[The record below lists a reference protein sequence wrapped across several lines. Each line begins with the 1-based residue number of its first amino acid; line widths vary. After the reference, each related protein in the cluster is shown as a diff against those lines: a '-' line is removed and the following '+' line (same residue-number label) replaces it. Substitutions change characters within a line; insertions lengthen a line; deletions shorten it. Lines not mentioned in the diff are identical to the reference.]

1 MCLVC
6 RGRIHATHPGFFRPL
21 QGPHICGPY
30 TPFGKAVSH
39 CRHSDI
45 AGALRREWQMRLWN
59 NLKIRFLA
67 AALLW
72 AALSPMPEGAA
83 PARAAGK
90 PERLIAMTLATAEM
104 LLALAPRERIVG
116 LHKLAGHPGYSN
128 VADKVGNIPL
138 IASAPERIIA
148 LRPDMVFVASY
159 SSAAF
164 LNHLRAAKVPVS
176 KFSAFSGV
184 EDVFASIE
192 KMGRLIG
199 EEAKAEKLIKDAREK
214 IRAIRARI
222 PKNRKPPRILTMVKG
237 GWVTGADTSHDV
249 LIRLAGGENV
259 AAERGI
265 RGARRVS
272 AERII
277 AWNPD
282 VIMVGANPESGAGMK
297 DLIRA
302 NGVYAPLRA
311 KKIVEIPYPRFSSV
325 SQYIAGALDD
335 LVRGLYR

>member
-1 MCLVC
+1 ML
-6 RGRIHATHPGFFRPL
+6 
-21 QGPHICGPY
+21 
-30 TPFGKAVSH
+30 GK
-39 CRHSDI
+39 
-45 AGALRREWQMRLWN
+45 
-59 NLKIRFLA
+59 LKIYFLA

-72 AALSPMPEGAA
+72 AAVSSMPEGPA
-83 PARAAGK
+83 PARAARK

-128 VADKVGNIPL
+128 VADQVGSIPL
-138 IASAPERIIA
+138 IDSTPERIIS

-176 KFSAFSGV
+176 RFSAFSGV

-199 EEAKAEKLIKDAREK
+199 AEDKAQKLIKDARKK
-214 IRAIRARI
+214 IHAIRARI
-222 PKNRKPPRILTMVKG
+222 PKTAKPPRILTLVRG
-237 GWVTGADTSHDV
+237 GWVTGDGTSHDA
-249 LIRLAGGENV
+249 LIRLAGGVNV
-259 AAERGI
+259 ATEHGI

-282 VIMVGANPESGAGMK
+282 VIMVGAHPESGASMK
-297 DLIRA
+297 DFIRA
-302 NGVYAPLRA
+302 NGVYAPLRV

>member
-1 MCLVC
+1 ML
-6 RGRIHATHPGFFRPL
+6 
-21 QGPHICGPY
+21 
-30 TPFGKAVSH
+30 GK
-39 CRHSDI
+39 
-45 AGALRREWQMRLWN
+45 
-59 NLKIRFLA
+59 LKICFLA

-72 AALSPMPEGAA
+72 AAVSSMPEGPA
-83 PARAAGK
+83 PARAARK

-128 VADKVGNIPL
+128 VADQVGSIPL
-138 IASAPERIIA
+138 IDSTPERIISS
-148 LRPDMVFVASY
+148 RPDLVFVASY

-176 KFSAFSGV
+176 RFSAFSGV

-199 EEAKAEKLIKDAREK
+199 AEDKAQKLIKDAREK
-214 IRAIRARI
+214 IHAIRARI
-222 PKNRKPPRILTMVKG
+222 PKTAKPPRILTLVRG
-237 GWVTGADTSHDV
+237 GWVTGGGTSHDA
-249 LIRLAGGENV
+249 LIRLAGGVNV
-259 AAERGI
+259 AAEHGI

-282 VIMVGANPESGAGMK
+282 VIMVGAHPESGAGMK
-297 DLIRA
+297 DFIRA
-302 NGVYAPLRA
+302 NAVYAPLRK

>member
-1 MCLVC
+1 
-6 RGRIHATHPGFFRPL
+6 
-21 QGPHICGPY
+21 
-30 TPFGKAVSH
+30 
-39 CRHSDI
+39 
-45 AGALRREWQMRLWN
+45 MRLWN

-83 PARAAGK
+83 PARAARK

-199 EEAKAEKLIKDAREK
+199 EETIAQKLIKDAREK

-222 PKNRKPPRILTMVKG
+222 PPDAKPPRILTMVKG
-237 GWVTGADTSHDV
+237 GWVTGEGTSHDV

-277 AWNPD
+277 AWDPD

-302 NGVYAPLRA
+302 NGVYAPLRE

-325 SQYIAGALDD
+325 SQYITGALDD

>member
-1 MCLVC
+1 
-6 RGRIHATHPGFFRPL
+6 
-21 QGPHICGPY
+21 
-30 TPFGKAVSH
+30 
-39 CRHSDI
+39 
-45 AGALRREWQMRLWN
+45 MRLWN

-72 AALSPMPEGAA
+72 AAVSPMPEGAA
-83 PARAAGK
+83 PARAARK

-128 VADKVGNIPL
+128 VADKVRGIPL
-138 IASAPERIIA
+138 IDSAPERIIA

-164 LNHLRAAKVPVS
+164 LNHLRAAGVPVS
-176 KFSAFSGV
+176 RFSAFSGV
-184 EDVFASIE
+184 ADVFASIE

-199 EEAKAEKLIKDAREK
+199 EEAKAQKLIKDAREK

-222 PKNRKPPRILTMVKG
+222 PKDARPPRILTLVRG
-237 GWVTGADTSHDV
+237 GWVTGEGTSHDA
-249 LIRLAGGENV
+249 LIRLAGGVNA
-259 AAERGI
+259 AAERGV

-297 DLIRA
+297 DVIRA
-302 NGVYAPLRA
+302 NGVYAPLRE

>member
-1 MCLVC
+1 M
-6 RGRIHATHPGFFRPL
+6 G
-21 QGPHICGPY
+21 
-30 TPFGKAVSH
+30 
-39 CRHSDI
+39 
-45 AGALRREWQMRLWN
+45 
-59 NLKIRFLA
+59 
-67 AALLW
+67 
-72 AALSPMPEGAA
+72 AALSPTPGGAA

-90 PERLIAMTLATAEM
+90 PARLIAMTLATAEM

-128 VADKVGNIPL
+128 VAGQARGIPL
-138 IASAPERIIA
+138 IDGAPERIIA
-148 LRPDMVFVASY
+148 LKPEVVFVASY

-184 EDVFASIE
+184 ADVFKSIE

-199 EEAKAEKLIKDAREK
+199 EEEKAERLIKNARER
-214 IRAIRARI
+214 IHAIRSRI
-222 PKNRKPPRILTMVKG
+222 PPRMKPPRILTLVRD
-237 GWVTGADTSHDV
+237 GWVTGAGTSHDA

-265 RGARRVS
+265 QGARRVS
-272 AERII
+272 AERIVS
-277 AWNPD
+277 WNPD

-297 DLIRA
+297 DVILTNA
-302 NGVYAPLRA
+302 VYAPLRE

-325 SQYIAGALDD
+325 SQYIVDGLDD
-335 LVRGLYR
+335 LVRGLYP

>member
-1 MCLVC
+1 ML
-6 RGRIHATHPGFFRPL
+6 
-21 QGPHICGPY
+21 
-30 TPFGKAVSH
+30 GK
-39 CRHSDI
+39 
-45 AGALRREWQMRLWN
+45 
-59 NLKIRFLA
+59 LKIYFLA

-72 AALSPMPEGAA
+72 AAVSSIPEWPA
-83 PARAAGK
+83 PARAARK

-128 VADKVGNIPL
+128 VADQVGGIPL
-138 IASAPERIIA
+138 IDSTPERIIS
-148 LRPDMVFVASY
+148 LRPDLVFVASY
-159 SSAAF
+159 SSVAF

-176 KFSAFSGV
+176 RFSAFSGV

-199 EEAKAEKLIKDAREK
+199 AEDKAQKLIKDARKK
-214 IRAIRARI
+214 IHAIRARI
-222 PKNRKPPRILTMVKG
+222 PKTAKPPRILTLVRG
-237 GWVTGADTSHDV
+237 GWVTGGGTSHDA

-259 AAERGI
+259 AAEHGI

-282 VIMVGANPESGAGMK
+282 VIMVGAHPESGAGMK
-297 DLIRA
+297 NVIRA
-302 NGVYAPLRA
+302 NGVYAPLRV

>member
-1 MCLVC
+1 M
-6 RGRIHATHPGFFRPL
+6 H
-21 QGPHICGPY
+21 
-30 TPFGKAVSH
+30 
-39 CRHSDI
+39 
-45 AGALRREWQMRLWN
+45 REWQMRSCGK
-59 NLKIRFLA
+59 LKICFLA

-72 AALSPMPEGAA
+72 AAVSSIPEGAA
-83 PARAAGK
+83 PARAARK
-90 PERLIAMTLATAEM
+90 PERLIAMTLATTEM
-104 LLALAPRERIVG
+104 LLALAPTERIAG

-128 VADKVGNIPL
+128 VAEQAQGIPL
-138 IASAPERIIA
+138 IDSTPERIIS
-148 LRPDMVFVASY
+148 LRPDVVFVASY

-164 LNHLRAAKVPVS
+164 LNHLRVAKVPVF

-184 EDVFASIE
+184 GDVFASIE

-199 EEAKAEKLIKDAREK
+199 AEDKAQKLIEDARER
-214 IRAIRARI
+214 IRAIRSRI
-222 PKNRKPPRILTMVKG
+222 PSNMKPPRILTLVRG
-237 GWVTGADTSHDV
+237 GWVTGAGTSHDA

-259 AAERGI
+259 ATERGI

-282 VIMVGANPESGAGMK
+282 VIMVGMHPESGASMK
-297 DLIRA
+297 DVIRA

-311 KKIVEIPYPRFSSV
+311 KKIIEIPYPRFSSV
-325 SQYIAGALDD
+325 SQYIVDGLDD

>member
-1 MCLVC
+1 
-6 RGRIHATHPGFFRPL
+6 
-21 QGPHICGPY
+21 
-30 TPFGKAVSH
+30 
-39 CRHSDI
+39 
-45 AGALRREWQMRLWN
+45 MRLWN

-72 AALSPMPEGAA
+72 AVVSPTPEGAA

-128 VADKVGNIPL
+128 VADKVRGIPL
-138 IASAPERIIA
+138 IDSAPERIIA
-148 LRPDMVFVASY
+148 LRPDMMFVASY

-164 LNHLRAAKVPVS
+164 LNHLRAAGVPVS
-176 KFSAFSGV
+176 RFSSFSGV
-184 EDVFASIE
+184 ADVFASIE
-192 KMGRLIG
+192 KMGHLIG
-199 EEAKAEKLIKDAREK
+199 EEAKAQKLIKDTRER

-222 PKNRKPPRILTMVKG
+222 PPDAKPLRILTLVRG
-237 GWVTGADTSHDV
+237 GWVTGGGTSHDA

-259 AAERGI
+259 AAEHGI

-282 VIMVGANPESGAGMK
+282 VIMVGAHPESGAGMK
-297 DLIRA
+297 DFIRA
-302 NGVYAPLRA
+302 NGVYAPLRE

>member
-1 MCLVC
+1 M
-6 RGRIHATHPGFFRPL
+6 G
-21 QGPHICGPY
+21 
-30 TPFGKAVSH
+30 
-39 CRHSDI
+39 
-45 AGALRREWQMRLWN
+45 
-59 NLKIRFLA
+59 
-67 AALLW
+67 
-72 AALSPMPEGAA
+72 AALSPTSGGAA

-104 LLALAPRERIVG
+104 LIALAPRKRIVG

-128 VADKVGNIPL
+128 VAEQARGIPL
-138 IASAPERIIA
+138 IDGAPERIIG

-176 KFSAFSGV
+176 KFSSFSGV

-199 EEAKAEKLIKDAREK
+199 EEDRARKLIKNARER
-214 IRAIRARI
+214 IRAIRSRI
-222 PKNRKPPRILTMVKG
+222 PPRMKPPRILTLVRG
-237 GWVTGADTSHDV
+237 GWVTGAGTSHDA
-249 LIRLAGGENV
+249 LIRLAGGVNV
-259 AAERGI
+259 AAGHGI

-297 DLIRA
+297 GAIHA
-302 NGVYAPLRA
+302 NGVYAPLRE

-325 SQYIAGALDD
+325 SQYIVDALDD

>member
-1 MCLVC
+1 MGL
-6 RGRIHATHPGFFRPL
+6 
-21 QGPHICGPY
+21 
-30 TPFGKAVSH
+30 FGK
-39 CRHSDI
+39 
-45 AGALRREWQMRLWN
+45 
-59 NLKIRFLA
+59 LKICFLA

-72 AALSPMPEGAA
+72 AAVSSNTEGAA
-83 PARAAGK
+83 PARAARK

-104 LLALAPRERIVG
+104 LLALAPRGRIAG

-128 VADKVGNIPL
+128 VAAQAQGIPL
-138 IASAPERIIA
+138 IDSTPERIID
-148 LRPDMVFVASY
+148 LKPDVVFVASY

-176 KFSAFSGV
+176 RFSAFSGV
-184 EDVFASIE
+184 ADVFASIE

-199 EEAKAEKLIKDAREK
+199 AEDKARKLIKDARER

-222 PKNRKPPRILTMVKG
+222 PSNMRPPRILTFVRG
-237 GWVTGADTSHDV
+237 GWVTGAGTSHDA

-259 AAERGI
+259 AAEQGI

-282 VIMVGANPESGAGMK
+282 VIMVGAHPESGASMK
-297 DLIRA
+297 DVIRA

-325 SQYIAGALDD
+325 SQYIVDGLDD

>member
-1 MCLVC
+1 
-6 RGRIHATHPGFFRPL
+6 
-21 QGPHICGPY
+21 
-30 TPFGKAVSH
+30 
-39 CRHSDI
+39 
-45 AGALRREWQMRLWN
+45 MRLCGK
-59 NLKIRFLA
+59 LKIYFLA

-72 AALSPMPEGAA
+72 AAVSSILEGPA
-83 PARAAGK
+83 PARAARK

-104 LLALAPRERIVG
+104 LMALAPRERIAG

-128 VADKVGNIPL
+128 VAEQARGIPL
-138 IASAPERIIA
+138 IDSTPERIIA
-148 LRPDMVFVASY
+148 LKPEVVFVASY

-184 EDVFASIE
+184 ADVFASIE

-199 EEAKAEKLIKDAREK
+199 EEEKAERLIKNARGRIHT
-214 IRAIRARI
+214 IRSRI
-222 PKNRKPPRILTMVKG
+222 PPRMKPPRILTLVRG
-237 GWVTGADTSHDV
+237 GWVTGAGTSHDA

-282 VIMVGANPESGAGMK
+282 VIMVGMHPESGASMK
-297 DLIRA
+297 DVIHA
-302 NGVYAPLRA
+302 NGAYAPLRA

-325 SQYIAGALDD
+325 SQYIVDGLDD

>member
-1 MCLVC
+1 ML
-6 RGRIHATHPGFFRPL
+6 
-21 QGPHICGPY
+21 
-30 TPFGKAVSH
+30 GK
-39 CRHSDI
+39 
-45 AGALRREWQMRLWN
+45 
-59 NLKIRFLA
+59 LKIYFLA

-72 AALSPMPEGAA
+72 AAVSSMPEGPA
-83 PARAAGK
+83 PARAARK

-128 VADKVGNIPL
+128 VADQVGSIPL
-138 IASAPERIIA
+138 IDSTPERIID
-148 LRPDMVFVASY
+148 LKPDMVFVASY

-184 EDVFASIE
+184 ADVFTSIE

-199 EEAKAEKLIKDAREK
+199 AEDRAQKLIKDAREK
-214 IRAIRARI
+214 IHAIRARI
-222 PKNRKPPRILTMVKG
+222 PENARSPRILTLVRG
-237 GWVTGADTSHDV
+237 GWVTGGGTSHDA

-259 AAERGI
+259 AAEHGI

-282 VIMVGANPESGAGMK
+282 VIMVGVHPESGASMK
-297 DLIRA
+297 DFIHA
-302 NGVYAPLRA
+302 NGVYAPLQA

-335 LVRGLYR
+335 LVRGLYP

>member
-1 MCLVC
+1 MGL
-6 RGRIHATHPGFFRPL
+6 
-21 QGPHICGPY
+21 
-30 TPFGKAVSH
+30 FGK
-39 CRHSDI
+39 
-45 AGALRREWQMRLWN
+45 
-59 NLKIRFLA
+59 LKICFLA

-72 AALSPMPEGAA
+72 AAVSSTTEGAA
-83 PARAAGK
+83 PARAARK

-104 LLALAPRERIVG
+104 LLALAPRGRIAG

-128 VADKVGNIPL
+128 VAAQAQGIPL
-138 IASAPERIIA
+138 IDSTPERIID
-148 LRPDMVFVASY
+148 LKPDVVFVASY

-176 KFSAFSGV
+176 RFSAFSGV
-184 EDVFASIE
+184 ADVFASIE

-199 EEAKAEKLIKDAREK
+199 AEDKARKLIEDARER

-222 PKNRKPPRILTMVKG
+222 PNNTRPPRILTLVRG
-237 GWVTGADTSHDV
+237 GWVTGAGTSHDA

-259 AAERGI
+259 AAEQGI

-282 VIMVGANPESGAGMK
+282 VIMVGAHPESGASMK
-297 DLIRA
+297 DVIRA
-302 NGVYAPLRA
+302 SGVYAPLRA

-325 SQYIAGALDD
+325 SQYIVDGLDD

>member
-1 MCLVC
+1 
-6 RGRIHATHPGFFRPL
+6 
-21 QGPHICGPY
+21 
-30 TPFGKAVSH
+30 
-39 CRHSDI
+39 
-45 AGALRREWQMRLWN
+45 MRLWN

-72 AALSPMPEGAA
+72 ATLSPTPEGAA
-83 PARAAGK
+83 PARAARK

-128 VADKVGNIPL
+128 VADKVRGIPL
-138 IASAPERIIA
+138 IDSAPERIIA

-164 LNHLRAAKVPVS
+164 LNHLRAAGVPVS

-184 EDVFASIE
+184 ADVFASIE

-199 EEAKAEKLIKDAREK
+199 EEVKAQKLVKDTQER

-222 PKNRKPPRILTMVKG
+222 PKNRMPPRILTLVRG
-237 GWVTGADTSHDV
+237 GWVTGGGTSHDA

-259 AAERGI
+259 AAEHGI

-282 VIMVGANPESGAGMK
+282 VIMVGAHPESSASIK
-297 DLIRA
+297 DVIRA

-335 LVRGLYR
+335 LVRGLYP

>member
-1 MCLVC
+1 M
-6 RGRIHATHPGFFRPL
+6 
-21 QGPHICGPY
+21 Q
-30 TPFGKAVSH
+30 
-39 CRHSDI
+39 
-45 AGALRREWQMRLWN
+45 LWN
-59 NLKIRFLA
+59 NLKIYFLA

-72 AALSPMPEGAA
+72 AAVSSMPEGPA
-83 PARAAGK
+83 PARAARK

-128 VADKVGNIPL
+128 VADKVGSIPL
-138 IASAPERIIA
+138 VDSTPERIID
-148 LRPDMVFVASY
+148 LEPDMVFVASY

-184 EDVFASIE
+184 ADVFTSIE

-199 EEAKAEKLIKDAREK
+199 AEDRAQKLIKDAREK
-214 IRAIRARI
+214 IHAIRARI
-222 PKNRKPPRILTMVKG
+222 PENARPPRILTLVRG
-237 GWVTGADTSHDV
+237 GWVTGGGTSHDA

-259 AAERGI
+259 AAEHGI

-282 VIMVGANPESGAGMK
+282 VIMVGAHPESGASMK
-297 DLIRA
+297 NVIHA
-302 NGVYAPLRA
+302 NGVYAPLRD

-325 SQYIAGALDD
+325 SQYIAGALDE
-335 LVRGLYR
+335 LVRGLYP

>member
-1 MCLVC
+1 
-6 RGRIHATHPGFFRPL
+6 
-21 QGPHICGPY
+21 
-30 TPFGKAVSH
+30 
-39 CRHSDI
+39 
-45 AGALRREWQMRLWN
+45 MRLCN
-59 NLKIRFLA
+59 KLKIRFLA

-72 AALSPMPEGAA
+72 AAVSPMPEGAA
-83 PARAAGK
+83 PARAARK

-128 VADKVGNIPL
+128 VADKVGSIPL
-138 IASAPERIIA
+138 IDSTPERIID
-148 LRPDMVFVASY
+148 LKPDMVFVASY

-176 KFSAFSGV
+176 KFSAFSDV
-184 EDVFASIE
+184 ADVFASIE

-199 EEAKAEKLIKDAREK
+199 TEDKAQKLIKDARER

-222 PKNRKPPRILTMVKG
+222 PENARPPRILTLVRG
-237 GWVTGADTSHDV
+237 GWVTGGGTSHDA

-259 AAERGI
+259 ATEQGI

-282 VIMVGANPESGAGMK
+282 VIMVGAHPESGASMK
-297 DLIRA
+297 DVIRA

-335 LVRGLYR
+335 LVRGLYP